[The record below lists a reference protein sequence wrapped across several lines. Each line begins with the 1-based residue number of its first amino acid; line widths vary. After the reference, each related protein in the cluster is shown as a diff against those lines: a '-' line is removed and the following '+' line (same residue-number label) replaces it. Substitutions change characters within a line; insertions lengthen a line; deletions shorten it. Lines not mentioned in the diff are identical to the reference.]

1 MHFSVCTLFINKKFA
16 RVLKVK
22 VKVKSLSCARLF
34 ATPWIVAC
42 TKLLSPWDFPGKSA
56 GVDCHFL
63 LQGIFL
69 TQESNPGLPHCR
81 QMLYSLSHQGSPPTN
96 HTFIQLSLVTLP
108 LNSCLEAST
117 LNPFHIPD
125 PVEHFLLLLLNHQ
138 VGICDKKQESGGRTR
153 DSRNLLFDCL
163 E

>member
-56 GVDCHFL
+56 GVGAIAFSAITYYRTKVQVSVAANLGSTSPLPQFL
-63 LQGIFL
+63 FEVSFQICLFSAKVKS
-69 TQESNPGLPHCR
+69 TNTYE
-81 QMLYSLSHQGSPPTN
+81 MPTN
-96 HTFIQLSLVTLP
+96 
-108 LNSCLEAST
+108 
-117 LNPFHIPD
+117 
-125 PVEHFLLLLLNHQ
+125 VEY
-138 VGICDKKQESGGRTR
+138 VSGPWG
-153 DSRNLLFDCL
+153 
-163 E
+163 EMHK